1 MAEIPETSSFRSRI
15 CESSRSR
22 LSVDS
27 VGGHVPECTDVDPV
41 IAQLVTQQSG
51 LASLNHRDSGEI
63 HDRRRDGRQLGVP
76 MAIVCCCDLIRRRR
90 DAERCGHL

>member
-1 MAEIPETSSFRSRI
+1 MRTVRMAKIPETSSFRSRI

-51 LASLNHRDSGEI
+51 LASLGFRDVM
-63 HDRRRDGRQLGVP
+63 LAAA
-76 MAIVCCCDLIRRRR
+76 MAGSSVFV
-90 DAERCGHL
+90 